1 MQNKNTDLLKYK
13 EQLRSAEQKIS
24 SLTTMIN
31 SYKESKEGVAIDG
44 LVDEWLRQTIVK
56 TKAKAELDVLDQRR
70 KVTTNSIRFT
80 LHRDTNR

>member
-44 LVDEWLRQTIVK
+44 LVDEWLRQ
-56 TKAKAELDVLDQRR
+56 R
-70 KVTTNSIRFT
+70 S
-80 LHRDTNR
+80 